1 MDPVRLGLVV
11 HTFDMGGLER
21 FVAHML
27 NGLDRRRFQPTLI
40 CIRRSGTATE
50 WLRCRD
56 VEIVELHKP
65 DRRGEWSTSGRLATV
80 IRRNRLELLHSH
92 NWGTLLETLLAC
104 RRVGGVRHVH
114 AERGTVMGGGRGGWR
129 RKLAGRFMRI
139 ALGRCD
145 RVLAVDQAVA
155 ERVERSTG
163 FPQSRIEVI
172 PNGVPAPPC
181 ADRAAE
187 RARVRRELGIPAAAV
202 VLGSVGRLV
211 EVKGFELAIEAL
223 SQTTGGPDGP
233 HLVLVGDGP
242 RSAALQSQAQALG
255 LHGRVHFPGRQGDIA
270 PWLAAFDLFL
280 NTSHSEGMSQ
290 SILEAMG
297 FGLPLVVS
305 DVGGNAGLVGGA
317 DGCGVIVNHRDP
329 TRWARALDDLA
340 TNPQARHELAGRAIA
355 RHQRDY
361 SLERM
366 IERYSQLY
374 LTLCRGSAAASATS
388 LPG

>member
-11 HTFDMGGLER
+11 HTFHMGGLER

-40 CIRRSGTATE
+40 CIARSGTATE
-50 WLRCRD
+50 WLHCPD

-65 DRRGEWSTSGRLATV
+65 PGRSEWVTSRRLAEAVRT
-80 IRRNRLELLHSH
+80 RRLQLLHSH
-92 NWGTLLETLLAC
+92 NWGTLIETLLAC
-104 RRVGGVRHVH
+104 RQVGGVRHVH

-129 RKLAGRFMRI
+129 RKIAGWGMRL
-139 ALGRCD
+139 ALGQCD

-155 ERVERSTG
+155 DRVERATG
-163 FPQSRIEVI
+163 YPRSRIEVI

-181 ADRAAE
+181 ADRAQE
-187 RARVRRELGIPAAAV
+187 RLRIRQSLGIPPEAM

-211 EVKGFELAIEAL
+211 EVKGFELAIDALAQLPPGPGAPHLLLVGEGPRGEAL
-223 SQTTGGPDGP
+223 
-233 HLVLVGDGP
+233 
-242 RSAALQSQAQALG
+242 QARARELG
-255 LHGRVHFPGRQGDIA
+255 VAQRVHLAGRQSEIG

-297 FGLPLVVS
+297 FGLPLVVT

-317 DGCGVIVNHRDP
+317 EGCGVVLNHRDP
-329 TRWARALDDLA
+329 AEWAGVLR
-340 TNPQARHELAGRAIA
+340 ELAQDEGRRAELA
-355 RHQRDY
+355 QRARVRHQRDY
-361 SLERM
+361 SLEQM
-366 IERYSQLY
+366 IERYAQLY
-374 LTLCRGSAAASATS
+374 LTLCRGEDSQRS
-388 LPG
+388 